1 MWIIIGFICLYTEL
15 LSCNMICLFIIAI
28 CSAHRF
34 QIRFIL
40 VELLGVM
47 SLIFWLFN
55 ELLKHSNLCVVFC
68 LLWSSFFNLK
78 KQTEKSYISKFTFS
92 LSDLSIFP
100 TTLAQWFIKTVMLLY
115 KASLIHM
122 FWMCPSLEKYWM
134 DVFQTLSLILNVDL
148 EPNASF
154 LARCIVLL
162 RWRDAAP
169 AHPHSVAEG
178 HYVLSKSLKKKN
190 LLFSNSWT
198 KFQKV
203 LGPFLKYFQN
213 LQSN

>member
-1 MWIIIGFICLYTEL
+1 
-15 LSCNMICLFIIAI
+15 
-28 CSAHRF
+28 
-34 QIRFIL
+34 
-40 VELLGVM
+40 
-47 SLIFWLFN
+47 
-55 ELLKHSNLCVVFC
+55 
-68 LLWSSFFNLK
+68 
-78 KQTEKSYISKFTFS
+78 
-92 LSDLSIFP
+92 
-100 TTLAQWFIKTVMLLY
+100 MLLY

-122 FWMCPSLEKYWM
+122 FWMCPSLEKYWR

-148 EPNASF
+148 EPNASV
-154 LARCIVLL
+154 LARRIVLL

-178 HYVLSKSLKKKN
+178 HYVLSKSFFKN

-203 LGPFLKYFQN
+203 LGPFLKHFQN